1 MIRLPRRGL
10 LAAAALLPGLSRA
23 RAQAMGDLSLVIAG
37 ESRRL
42 GASVLDD
49 VLHNHGL
56 SLPAG
61 EVRHE
66 MVPWIA
72 AELQDEVEAGLPGT
86 DAVITNAAGFALGAT
101 HELWRPLPA
110 SLLAANTPRLT
121 PTGQLVQAR
130 LGDLGLVLGAMQ
142 GGPVLLHRRAVLP
155 VAPRNAAELLSY
167 TQQNPGRFQY
177 SRPAQSRFGQAF
189 VTGIPHL
196 LRDMDPLDPEGGW
209 TRSWPYL
216 AELGR
221 YSSYYPSSGGAAVE
235 EFLDGGVDLMPA
247 LLGPYLLGM
256 ATGLLPG
263 DLLCTPFDDAPL
275 VPNSLI
281 LVVPRGVPAERLPL
295 LAPLVEFLGH
305 STIQRLLFG
314 RGLLPGSPARDVADP
329 AAPNVP
335 DADVQDRLWT
345 EALTPALSAALT
357 GRETA
362 PPLSPAAETAML
374 RLWDDRVGAR
384 YGETR

>member
-1 MIRLPRRGL
+1 M
-10 LAAAALLPGLSRA
+10 
-23 RAQAMGDLSLVIAG
+23 
-37 ESRRL
+37 
-42 GASVLDD
+42 
-49 VLHNHGL
+49 
-56 SLPAG
+56 
-61 EVRHE
+61 
-66 MVPWIA
+66 
-72 AELQDEVEAGLPGT
+72 
-86 DAVITNAAGFALGAT
+86 
-101 HELWRPLPA
+101 
-110 SLLAANTPRLT
+110 
-121 PTGQLVQAR
+121 
-130 LGDLGLVLGAMQ
+130 
-142 GGPVLLHRRAVLP
+142 
-155 VAPRNAAELLSY
+155 
-167 TQQNPGRFQY
+167 
-177 SRPAQSRFGQAF
+177 
-189 VTGIPHL
+189 
-196 LRDMDPLDPEGGW
+196 
-209 TRSWPYL
+209 
-216 AELGR
+216 
-221 YSSYYPSSGGAAVE
+221 E

-295 LAPLVEFLGH
+295 LPLLAPLVDFLAH

-314 RGLLPGSPARDVADP
+314 RGLLPGNPARAVAGP

-335 DADVQDRLWT
+335 DADAQDRLWT

-374 RLWDDRVGAR
+374 RLWDDRIGAR